1 MRPDSIVVPAQRSP
15 ADSARL
21 AIADSIAS
29 ARRAD
34 SIKPPLP
41 RAELPRSLDIGAP
54 YRWDRDQLA
63 ATGAVNLAE
72 LLERVPGVVGFRTG
86 WIASPQLAS
95 YLGDAAAIRVFVDG
109 IELAPLGARASP
121 GFDLAEIPLWPLE
134 EVVVERAPSETR
146 VYARTWSVRN
156 TTPFT
161 RTDVYTGNEDTN
173 IYRGFFGR
181 RFGRGE
187 ALQLAGEQY
196 GTSGDRFGN
205 GDQLALLGRVG
216 IGRSRWAADAF
227 VLRANRTR
235 PLHTSDV
242 TGATVTPLEA
252 RWTTAYVRA
261 STGSSDAG
269 PWLQLIA
276 ASQAHRE
283 SSPHRQ
289 SAPVDTADT
298 TRSVA
303 DWIVT
308 GGLAGERTQVSATV
322 RARVGGGS
330 TQLAQSAR
338 AGAALGPLALGLLGE
353 RYMAD
358 SASRLDATARLRVF
372 GPLHLL
378 ASGEYVWDHRA
389 AAANEQS
396 IGARAELGLGLGRVW
411 LTGGVVYRDTTVLP
425 AAALF
430 QQEYVEA
437 LESEAIGALATV
449 RGKVWRDV
457 GIDATA
463 LAWESDGWYRPQH
476 HVIGR
481 LYVDTRWLTR
491 FPRGNFGFLAWV
503 QGEYRTE
510 VPFPTADGPVY
521 TTENRVLS
529 FLVEVRIVDAVLTW
543 QLRNAARLRETQVPG
558 FWVPGPMQL
567 YGVRWTFWN

>member
-1 MRPDSIVVPAQRSP
+1 MSP

-41 RAELPRSLDIGAP
+41 RAELPRALSIGAP
-54 YRWDRDQLA
+54 FRWDREALA

-86 WIASPQLAS
+86 WIASPHLAS
-95 YLGDAAAIRVFVDG
+95 YLGNTAAIRLFIDG
-109 IELAPLGARASP
+109 VELAPLSVRAAP
-121 GFDLAEIPLWPLE
+121 GFDLAEVALWPLE
-134 EVVVERAPSETR
+134 EVVVERAPSELR
-146 VYARTWSVRN
+146 VHVRTWSVRS

-196 GTSGDRFGN
+196 GTSGDRWGN

-216 IGRSRWAADAF
+216 IGRTRWAADAF
-227 VLRANRTR
+227 VLRSNRTR
-235 PLHTSDV
+235 PVHTSEFA
-242 TGATVTPLEA
+242 GGTVPPFEG

-261 STGSSDAG
+261 GTGSSDG
-269 PWLQLIA
+269 GLWLQLIA

-289 SAPVDTADT
+289 TAPVDTADT

-308 GGLAGERTQVSATV
+308 GGLAGERTRLSATA
-322 RARVGGGS
+322 RARVGGGH
-330 TQLAQSAR
+330 TQLGQRAR
-338 AGAALGPLALGLLGE
+338 AGLTLGPLALDLLGE
-353 RYMAD
+353 RYMVD
-358 SASRLDATARLRVF
+358 SASRVDATARVRVF
-372 GPLHLL
+372 GPLELL
-378 ASGEYVWDHRA
+378 ASGEYVWDHRDA
-389 AAANEQS
+389 TANEQS
-396 IGARAELGLGLGRVW
+396 IGGRAELGLGLGRLWV
-411 LTGGVVYRDTTVLP
+411 TGGVIYRDTTALP
-425 AAALF
+425 PAALF
-430 QQEYVEA
+430 QQGFVTRFER
-437 LESEAIGALATV
+437 EAIGAMGTV

-457 GIDATA
+457 GIDAMA
-463 LAWESDGWYRPQH
+463 VSWESDGWYRPQH
-476 HVIGR
+476 QVVGR
-481 LYVDTRWLTR
+481 LYVDTRWLNR

-510 VPFPTADGPVY
+510 VPFPVGDGAAY
-521 TTENRVLS
+521 TTGNKLVS

-558 FWVPGPMQL
+558 FFVPGPLQL